1 MTSPFL
7 SSKVE
12 HGILTFSFTRPD
24 KSNNYDAAV
33 NAMTRRLAREP
44 ISPAV
49 LDELQRAFLFAADSA
64 EAEAAPRLAP
74 RLHRGGPTHSAHA
87 AWIDRSRM
95 VGFSPL
101 SGFPGSQP

>member
-64 EAEAAPRLAP
+64 AAEAAPRLAP
-74 RLHRGGPTHSAHA
+74 PCTVVGQPIALTPHGSTDPGWSV
-87 AWIDRSRM
+87 SRR
-95 VGFSPL
+95 
-101 SGFPGSQP
+101 